1 MPFHD
6 NVSGKGSR
14 PGKPTVT
21 GSTRSASGPASKV
34 ANASKSA
41 PPSSLQSNVSG
52 TKLPG
57 TSPKGGMGGKSP
69 TADKHA
75 AQAAKAGMI
84 KTSGQARG
92 GPRQMSSAVSTPK
105 GKK

>member
-6 NVSGKGSR
+6 KVSGKGNR
-14 PGKPTVT
+14 PGERTTV
-21 GSTRSASGPASKV
+21 GKTRSGSGAASKV

-41 PPSSLQSNVSG
+41 PPNSLQSNVSG

-57 TSPKGGMGGKSP
+57 ISPKPGMGGKSP
-69 TADKHA
+69 TANKHA

-84 KTSGQARG
+84 KTTGQARG

-105 GKK
+105 K